1 MFLNLSI
8 NTDWKPKVQSKHI
21 VFNHLKSHG
30 GRGGQVGWE
39 RKYYYTGQVGG
50 RGEGLR
56 EIVNSVLYKKVL
68 LLKSCILEKVNVFFF
83 SKLFLGNLS
92 FLTCGT

>member
-30 GRGGQVGWE
+30 GAGGTSGLGE
-39 RKYYYTGQVGG
+39 KILLHGAGG
-50 RGEGLR
+50 RGGGLR

-83 SKLFLGNLS
+83 PKLFLGNLS